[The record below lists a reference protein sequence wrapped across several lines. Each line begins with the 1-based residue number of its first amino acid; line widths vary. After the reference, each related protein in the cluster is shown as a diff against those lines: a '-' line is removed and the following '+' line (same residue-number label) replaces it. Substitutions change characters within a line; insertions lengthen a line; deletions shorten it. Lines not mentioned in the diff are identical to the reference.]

1 MSFDHLYPTIEDL
14 RRKARRRLPGFVW
27 GYLEGGAGN
36 EAAHARAEAAM
47 EGVTLR
53 PGLLAGDPAPDMTT
67 TFLGQ
72 THALPFGIAP
82 VGMSGVVWA
91 DAERILARA
100 AREASIP
107 FGLSTVAAATPED
120 VSSALGPSAWFQLYA
135 PRDPEIRRDI
145 LRRAKEAGFTT
156 LVFTL
161 DVPLLSRRPRELRAR
176 LANPMKLTP
185 RVLVESALHPAWAT
199 GHLGRPIPRPAIF
212 DPYTK
217 GMTPAAGDK
226 HIGLTLRCAPDWSYL
241 GALRDEWEGPLIVKG
256 VLDAED
262 ALRLRE
268 AGADAIWVS
277 NHGGRQFE
285 AAPAPLPALVDIRKA
300 VGPDVPLIADG
311 AVRSGTDV
319 LRTIALGADF
329 VMLGRAFHYG
339 LAAAGIEGVR
349 QVVHI
354 LSEEIRLDMV
364 QMGINRPVEARG
376 RAQVTWRQISSLP

>member
-1 MSFDHLYPTIEDL
+1 MSLDHLYPTIEHL
-14 RRKARRRLPGFVW
+14 RRTARRRLPGFVW

-47 EGVTLR
+47 EAVTLS
-53 PGLLAGDPAPDMTT
+53 PGILAGDPAPDMTT
-67 TFLGQ
+67 EFLGES
-72 THALPFGIAP
+72 HKLPFGIAP

-91 DAERILARA
+91 DAERLLARA
-100 AREASIP
+100 GREAGIP
-107 FGLSTVAAATPED
+107 YGLSTVAAATPEE

-145 LRRAKEAGFTT
+145 LRRAREAGFNT

-185 RVLVESALHPAWAT
+185 GVLLESAMHPAWAL
-199 GHLGRPIPRPAIF
+199 GHFGRPIPRPKIF

-226 HIGLTLRCAPDWSYL
+226 HIGLTVRCAPDWDYL
-241 GALRDEWEGPLIVKG
+241 TALRAEWDGPLIVKG
-256 VLDAED
+256 ILNAQDAV
-262 ALRLRE
+262 RLTE

-285 AAPAPLPALVDIRKA
+285 AAPAPLPALVEIRKA
-300 VGPDVPLIADG
+300 LGPDVPIIADG

-339 LAAAGIEGVR
+339 LAAARLDGVR
-349 QVVHI
+349 QAIHI
-354 LSEEIRLDMV
+354 LTEEIRLDMA
-364 QMGINRPVEARG
+364 QMGVNRPIEARG
-376 RAQVTWRQISSLP
+376 KASVSWPQITSLP